1 MKEGSKY
8 AAVLFDLD
16 GTLIS
21 NYVAIHKCLA
31 ESFGEFG
38 IPAPSYDSVF
48 HTVGGSILITIRKL
62 LKPLGAEE
70 KADAVAKRYLELF
83 PRHIFDGLSTMPYA
97 GELLAELKR
106 RGFKLACF
114 TNKQQDGA
122 EPILERTKLLPYL
135 DAVIGTTLHS
145 PRKPEK
151 AFTESALKI
160 LGVSAAETLG
170 IGDSPYDY
178 MAARVCGLDS
188 ALVATGGDSRRF
200 LEAECPESV
209 GVFSDFRELAESVF
223 GIAL

>member
-1 MKEGSKY
+1 MGNALEKIEERCVHRMEKY
-8 AAVLFDLD
+8 TIGVDYGTLSGRAVLVNART
-16 GTLIS
+16 G
-21 NYVAIHKCLA
+21 
-31 ESFGEFG
+31 
-38 IPAPSYDSVF
+38 
-48 HTVGGSILITIRKL
+48 
-62 LKPLGAEE
+62 EE

-188 ALVATGGDSRRF
+188 ALVATGGDSSDF
-200 LEAECPESV
+200 LKAECPESV